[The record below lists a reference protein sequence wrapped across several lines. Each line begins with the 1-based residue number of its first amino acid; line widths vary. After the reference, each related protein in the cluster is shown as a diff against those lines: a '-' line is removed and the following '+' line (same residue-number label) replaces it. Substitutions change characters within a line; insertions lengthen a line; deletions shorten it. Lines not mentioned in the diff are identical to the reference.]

1 MTAAIEGLSRGLNK
15 GRTVTKNTRKPKPS
29 RNKGRITKK
38 TKICREGMLSLQCF
52 LLFLSI
58 LSKQFIV
65 VREITGFAPYER
77 RTMELL
83 RISRDKKA
91 LKFLKKR
98 IGQHSRA
105 KKKRDEMQNVI
116 TQQRK
121 QHK

>member
-1 MTAAIEGLSRGLNK
+1 
-15 GRTVTKNTRKPKPS
+15 
-29 RNKGRITKK
+29 
-38 TKICREGMLSLQCF
+38 MLIF
-52 LLFLSI
+52 A
-58 LSKQFIV
+58 V
-65 VREITGFAPYER
+65 VREIAGFAPYER